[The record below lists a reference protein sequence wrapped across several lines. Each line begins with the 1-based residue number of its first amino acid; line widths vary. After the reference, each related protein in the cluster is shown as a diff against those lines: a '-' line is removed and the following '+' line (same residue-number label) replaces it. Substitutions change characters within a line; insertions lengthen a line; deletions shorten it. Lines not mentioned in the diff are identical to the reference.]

1 MGSLN
6 TFPVGSAV
14 MPRVQPLSS
23 SASAST
29 REQREIRFD
38 VRELRVLE
46 ESGKKYF
53 SGYAAVFNSVSNDL
67 GGWREIIRPGA
78 FDKTLAS
85 GREIRNLV
93 NHNSAQIL
101 GSTAAGTT
109 ELWVDE
115 HGLAFRT
122 LCSDR
127 TYEQD
132 LIKSLERGDASRC
145 SFAFSVRDKKVGQRW
160 TRPSGVD
167 YELRE
172 LLDVELYEVSILTA
186 DPAYSATSAEVVM
199 RSMFPDGVPVELRD
213 RMQAVTEAVEEEVIS
228 AENAENV
235 DANSACAC
243 ACESCVAGN
252 CENCTNTACVDPS
265 CDCSQ
270 NGKEDAEEAAEGE
283 DMSAETVVSW
293 TVQAVDVP
301 VVNASGTVTA
311 SSTPAPH
318 IPVPRLHERRSVHA
332 NFRRIRAKVQSR
344 MADRDARA
352 SRESRGMEFRA
363 KTTEEKVLVL
373 YLYGD
378 IGEDYCGDGISTGTI
393 RRAIENAGDFTSIQ
407 LRINSPGGDAFEGV
421 AIGNYLRSLGKPIVS
436 CVDGLAASAASV
448 IALCAHRV
456 QLAPNAMLMCHN
468 ASTGAYGFASDLRKV
483 ADVLEKISNSIAQ
496 TYVRKTGKSLEE
508 IQTLLESETWLGADE
523 AVAEGFA
530 DAVVD
535 PGDDPEDSMP
545 VESKALAML
554 HESRLLTGGVY
565 RNVPETFIV
574 FVAASDI
581 EVRTLLA
588 ARAAGTEVET
598 RDAAPDVLVA
608 AVEASVEAST
618 PVTQP
623 EAPAVDLTA
632 LDEQL
637 RLRARAAVAT
647 SSV

>member
-1 MGSLN
+1 MGALN
-6 TFPVGSAV
+6 TITTGGTFRPPVS
-14 MPRVQPLSS
+14 MPV
-23 SASAST
+23 
-29 REQREIRFD
+29 EQREIRFD
-38 VRELRVLE
+38 VRELRVQSE
-46 ESGKKYF
+46 GEKKYF
-53 SGYAAVFNSVSNDL
+53 TGYAAVFNSLSNDL

-78 FDKTLAS
+78 FSETLAS

-93 NHNSAQIL
+93 NHNSAHLL
-101 GSTAAGTT
+101 GSTLSGTT
-109 ELWVDE
+109 EIWEDE

-145 SFAFSVRDKKVGQRW
+145 SFAFSVKNKKVDQRW
-160 TRPSGVD
+160 SRPSGVD

-172 LLDVELYEVSILTA
+172 LLKVDLYEVSILTA
-186 DPAYSATSAEVVM
+186 DPAYSSTSAEVVM

-213 RMQAVTEAVEEEVIS
+213 RMQAVVTDVAGVANATDVVDAVIAVED
-228 AENAENV
+228 AENIG
-235 DANSACAC
+235 ANSACAC

-252 CENCTNTACVDPS
+252 CENCTNTACVDVN

-283 DMSAETVVSW
+283 DMTTQTPVQDKTEELVAASAAIPSLE
-293 TVQAVDVP
+293 
-301 VVNASGTVTA
+301 GG
-311 SSTPAPH
+311 PH
-318 IPVPRLHERRSVHA
+318 IPIPRLAERRSVHA
-332 NFRRIRAKVQSR
+332 NFRRIRAKVLSR
-344 MADRDARA
+344 MADRDARTT
-352 SRESRGMEFRA
+352 RESRGMEFRA
-363 KTTEEKVLVL
+363 ATTEDKTLVL

-393 RRAIENAGDFTSIQ
+393 RRAIENAGDFTSIT

-508 IQTLLESETWLGADE
+508 IQMLLESETWLGADE

-535 PGDDPEDSMP
+535 PGEDTEDSMP
-545 VESKALAML
+545 VETKALAML
-554 HESRLLTGGVY
+554 TESRLLIGGVY
-565 RNVPETFIV
+565 RSAPESFMEAVVNADMEIRNLQ
-574 FVAASDI
+574 ARADI
-581 EVRTLLA
+581 EH
-588 ARAAGTEVET
+588 
-598 RDAAPDVLVA
+598 RDAA
-608 AVEASVEAST
+608 VE
-618 PVTQP
+618 
-623 EAPAVDLTA
+623 EAPEVPDAPDAPDAPAPPTDSVDAVSSIM
-632 LDEQL
+632 DEAL
-637 RLRARAAVAT
+637 RLRARAALT
-647 SSV
+647 LSSL